1 MKAILGTAMISLS
14 LLAAGAQAAT
24 SDVAT
29 SRAQVVAELQQARS
43 AGLLS
48 QHEADPYPVPV
59 AVTSH
64 KNRAEVLAELAQ
76 ARSAGQLS
84 LHEADPYP
92 SPAAGA
98 DPVASRA
105 QVLAELAQ
113 YQATHSREFIEH

>member
-1 MKAILGTAMISLS
+1 MISLS